1 MSRLNEFVV
10 GVVFIFAMS
19 VLGYFTIV
27 RGDLLDKR
35 EYYPCTVIFDDV
47 EGLTVG
53 TKVLINGVESGTV
66 TSIDL
71 MPDSMVIVT
80 LKLYR
85 YFTLYENYK
94 IVLKNQ
100 STLGGKVITVNPGNA
115 ESEGRLYEV
124 VGSMKDLHGHSIS
137 DPLAKI
143 SELIDE
149 NRDNIKVAITNL
161 KEFSEK
167 INKGEGTIAKLVNED
182 TLHDQTNKLIRELRD
197 TVEDSREQAPV
208 TSFIRAFLTA
218 F

>member
-35 EYYPCTVIFDDV
+35 EYYSCTVIFDDV

-80 LKLYR
+80 LRLYR